1 MKNTHGTL
9 NLIFRKRQ
17 NGKTFLASQ
26 HYRLPLQ
33 VLTPFY
39 SDNDGTAFVY
49 LLNPSGGILQ
59 GDVLETDVI
68 VEAEARG
75 FITTPSA
82 NKFYKMDEGHATLT
96 NRIRVEKDAVLE
108 YMPEYNIPFAQSSV
122 SQQTEFDLDL
132 GATLL
137 AFDMIVP
144 GRIEKGELF
153 QYDRYTSKIS
163 IRVDGHLL
171 AHEVAKILPKEK
183 DPQGIGVLEGHIIYG
198 TAFLYQQNL
207 DPELKASLGE
217 IFLNQPEVTG
227 GVTFLNESL
236 AVVKFLGNHIH
247 DCQGLIQEIWRVAR
261 MSMLGKDV
269 VRMRKY

>member
-1 MKNTHGTL
+1 MKNTLGTL

-39 SDNDGTAFVY
+39 SDDDGTAFVY

-59 GDVLETDVI
+59 GDVLETDVA
-68 VEAEARG
+68 VETGARG

-82 NKFYKMDEGHATLT
+82 NKFYRMDEGHATLT
-96 NRIRVEKDAVLE
+96 NRIRVEKGGVLE

-122 SQQTEFDLDL
+122 VQETEFHLDQN
-132 GATLL
+132 ATLL

-153 QYDRYTSKIS
+153 QYDLYSSKIS

-171 AHEVAKILPKEK
+171 AREVAKIQPKGK
-183 DPQGIGVLEGHIIYG
+183 NPQGTGIMEGHTIYG
-198 TAFLYQQNL
+198 TAFLYHKNL
-207 DPELKASLGE
+207 NPDLKSAIGE
-217 IFLNQPEVTG
+217 IFRDRPEVTG
-227 GVTFLNESL
+227 GITYLTESL

-247 DCQGLIQEIWRVAR
+247 DCQGSIQEIWRVAR

>member
-1 MKNTHGTL
+1 VKNTLGTL

-39 SDNDGTAFVY
+39 SDDDGTAFVY

-59 GDVLETDVI
+59 GDVLETDVK
-68 VEAEARG
+68 VETGARG

-96 NRIRVEKDAVLE
+96 NRICIENGGVLE

-122 SQQTEFDLDL
+122 VQETEFDLDSD
-132 GATLL
+132 ATLL

-153 QYDRYTSKIS
+153 QYDLYASKIS
-163 IRVDGHLL
+163 IRVDGRLL
-171 AHEVAKILPKEK
+171 AHEVVKICPKEK
-183 DPQGIGVLEGHIIYG
+183 DPLGTGILEGHTIYG
-198 TAFLYQQNL
+198 TAFLYHKNL
-207 DPELKASLGE
+207 DPGLKCSIGD
-217 IFLNQPEVTG
+217 IFLTRPEVTG
-227 GVTFLNESL
+227 GITYLTDSL

-247 DCQGLIQEIWRVAR
+247 DCQGVIQEIWGISR

>member
-1 MKNTHGTL
+1 MKNTLGTL

-39 SDNDGTAFVY
+39 SDDDGTAFVY

-59 GDVLETDVI
+59 GDVLETDVK
-68 VEAEARG
+68 VESDARG

-82 NKFYKMDEGHATLT
+82 NKFYKMDEGQATLT
-96 NRIRVEKDAVLE
+96 NRIRVENGGVLE

-122 SQQTEFDLDL
+122 VQETEFDLARD
-132 GATLL
+132 ATLL

-153 QYDRYTSKIS
+153 QYNLYASKIS

-171 AHEVAKILPKEK
+171 AHEVAKIQPKEK
-183 DPQGIGVLEGHIIYG
+183 DPRGMGILEGHIIYG
-198 TAFLYQQNL
+198 TAFLYHKNL
-207 DPELKASLGE
+207 DPGLKSTIGD
-217 IFLNQPEVTG
+217 IFLARPEVVG
-227 GVTFLNESL
+227 GITYLTDSL
-236 AVVKFLGNHIH
+236 AVVKFLGNHVH
-247 DCQGLIQEIWRVAR
+247 DCQSVAHEIWKIAR

>member
-39 SDNDGTAFVY
+39 SDDDGTAFVY

-59 GDVLETDVI
+59 GDVLETDVK
-68 VEAEARG
+68 VETEARG

-96 NRIRVEKDAVLE
+96 NRIRVEKGGVLE

-122 SQQTEFDLDL
+122 IQETEFDLDSD
-132 GATLL
+132 AILL

-144 GRIEKGELF
+144 GRIEKGEVF
-153 QYDRYTSKIS
+153 QYDLYTSKIS

-171 AHEVAKILPKEK
+171 AREVAKIQPKEK
-183 DPQGIGVLEGHIIYG
+183 DPRGTGVLEGHTIYG
-198 TAFLYQQNL
+198 TAFLYQKNL
-207 DPELKASLGE
+207 DPGLKTALGD
-217 IFLNQPEVTG
+217 IFLNQPEVAG
-227 GVTFLNESL
+227 GVTYLTESL
-236 AVVKFLGNHIH
+236 AVVKFLGNHVH
-247 DCQGLIQEIWRVAR
+247 DCQGVVNEIWRIAR
-261 MSMLGKDV
+261 KSILGKDI

>member
-1 MKNTHGTL
+1 VKNTLGTL

-39 SDNDGTAFVY
+39 SDDDGTAFVY

-59 GDVLETDVI
+59 GDVLETDII
-68 VEAEARG
+68 VEKDARG

-96 NRIRVEKDAVLE
+96 NRIRVEKGGVLE

-122 SQQTEFDLDL
+122 VQETEFDID
-132 GATLL
+132 GEATLL

-144 GRIEKGELF
+144 GRIEKGEVF
-153 QYDRYTSKIS
+153 QYDLYSSKIS
-163 IRVDGHLL
+163 IRVDGRLL
-171 AHEVAKILPKEK
+171 AHEVARIQPNET
-183 DPQGIGVLEGHIIYG
+183 DPRGTGIMEGHTIYG
-198 TAFLYQQNL
+198 TVFLYHKNL
-207 DPELKASLGE
+207 DLGLKASLNE
-217 IFLNQPEVTG
+217 VFRDWPEVTG
-227 GVTFLNESL
+227 GVTYLTESL

-247 DCQGLIQEIWRVAR
+247 DCQGIVHEIWRIAR
-261 MSMLGKDV
+261 ESMLGKDI

>member
-1 MKNTHGTL
+1 VKNTLGTL
-9 NLIFRKRQ
+9 NLILRRRH

-39 SDNDGTAFVY
+39 SDDDGTAFVY

-59 GDVLETDVI
+59 GDVLETDI
-68 VEAEARG
+68 LVEKEARG

-96 NRIRVEKDAVLE
+96 NRIRVEKGGVLE

-122 SQQTEFDLDL
+122 VQETTFDLER

-144 GRIEKGELF
+144 GRIEKGEVF
-153 QYDRYTSKIS
+153 QYDLYCSKVS
-163 IRVDGHLL
+163 IREDGHLL
-171 AHEVAKILPKEK
+171 AHEVAKIQPNIK
-183 DPQGIGVLEGHIIYG
+183 DPRGIGIMEGHTIYG
-198 TAFLYQQNL
+198 TAFLYQKDL
-207 DPELKASLGE
+207 DPELKSTIGK
-217 IFLNQPEVTG
+217 IFLERPEVNG
-227 GVTFLNESL
+227 GVTYLTESL
-236 AVVKFLGNHIH
+236 AVVKFLGSHVH
-247 DCQGLIQEIWRVAR
+247 DCQGVVHEIWRIAR
-261 MSMLGKDV
+261 KSMLGKDI